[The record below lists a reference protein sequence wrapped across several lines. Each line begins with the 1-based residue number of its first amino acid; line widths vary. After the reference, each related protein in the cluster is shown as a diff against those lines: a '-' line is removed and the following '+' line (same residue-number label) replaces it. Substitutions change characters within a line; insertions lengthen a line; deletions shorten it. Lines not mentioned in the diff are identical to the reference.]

1 MRLQKL
7 GQDRVWFGI
16 AVDSVAK
23 WTWCGVYDIAA
34 AVRFIATKSKM
45 ISHWNQINFMQSEAE
60 VICGLPAKGES
71 KEFKSQILNLDPWT
85 FTKNVQ
91 SFLYNATDFYGAQ
104 G

>member
-1 MRLQKL
+1 
-7 GQDRVWFGI
+7 
-16 AVDSVAK
+16 
-23 WTWCGVYDIAA
+23 
-34 AVRFIATKSKM
+34 
-45 ISHWNQINFMQSEAE
+45 MQSEAE